1 MQDTEGLLMARILP
15 PLRLNATGIGGLPH
29 TDSRVACE
37 AVLSFFPEIPYVPT
51 LPLRGIK
58 ESIVYT
64 DSEPLPGRVMEK
76 GKMWVNTTL
85 NHSAGMEKIFLDY
98 LQGDFSG
105 YAPGEEYASGF
116 YEMMKHDLSGALL
129 VKCQVTGP
137 VTFGMQVVDQDK
149 RPIYYDPGYADLL
162 GKMIALRAGWYESA
176 IREMTGISE
185 TLIVLNEPYLAALG
199 SSVIPIDDEMVR
211 SNFQDIAS
219 ILGGGV
225 GIHCCSN
232 TDWGF
237 LMSLSPGL
245 ISFDAYTNAREFLLY
260 GEELSAYLERGGTV
274 AWGIVPAEYEVFS
287 TETVDSLL
295 ARMDS
300 IRSEVC
306 ELVEEETYF
315 SRSLITPTCGIRFA
329 DERGADAI
337 MAATRELSRRVQDE
351 WA

>member
-1 MQDTEGLLMARILP
+1 MASPLP
-15 PLRLNATGIGGLPH
+15 PLPLHATGIGGLPH
-29 TDSRVACE
+29 TDPRSACRS
-37 AVLSFFPEIPYVPT
+37 VLSFFPEVPYVPT

-58 ESIVYT
+58 ESIVFT
-64 DSEPLPGRVMEK
+64 DSEPLPGRIMEE
-76 GKMWVNTTL
+76 GKIRVDSGVD
-85 NHSAGMEKIFLDY
+85 HSAGMEKIFFDY

-137 VTFGMQVVDQDK
+137 VTFGMQVVDQNK

-176 IREMTGISE
+176 IRKRTGIPK

-199 SSVIPIDDEMVR
+199 SSVIPIDEEMVR

-219 ILGGGV
+219 ILEGGV

-260 GEELSAYLERGGTV
+260 GEQIAAYLEKGGTV
-274 AWGIVPAEYEVFS
+274 AWGIVPAEHEAFS
-287 TETVDSLL
+287 TETVDSLF

-306 ELVEEETYF
+306 ELVKEETFF

-337 MAATRELSRRVQDE
+337 MAATGELSRRVRDG
-351 WA
+351 WL